1 MAPQH
6 SASRVAKW
14 HYPEWHTG
22 NGNSAEE
29 HSVSVVTRVTQQ
41 NDTAEFQ
48 NDTMEND
55 THLAIVFYETR
66 IIPLCTILSV
76 ILLSAIQ
83 QSVILL
89 SEIMLSVILVIVN

>member
-1 MAPQH
+1 
-6 SASRVAKW
+6 
-14 HYPEWHTG
+14 
-22 NGNSAEE
+22 
-29 HSVSVVTRVTQQ
+29 VSVVTRVTQQ

-48 NDTMEND
+48 NDTVQNDTAEFQNDTMEND
-55 THLAIVFYETR
+55 THPAIVFYETR

-89 SEIMLSVILVIVN
+89 SEIMLNVILASVVNQSTIW